1 VEKFRECRLTDVEES
16 VFRKANNFNTMIAG
30 RSAVLDNGNVTN
42 ENSIQNVIYVLTSF
56 LTCNIN
62 CQCCYISRES

>member
-1 VEKFRECRLTDVEES
+1 
-16 VFRKANNFNTMIAG
+16 MIAG
-30 RSAVLDNGNVTN
+30 RSAVLDDGNVTN